1 MFASGGRGTR
11 IQVLLFQ
18 WDAFDVAGSLV
29 SGRKGAYSCVWLVAG
44 VGVGSGLRGGL
55 GGAAV
60 DVIVVVGSGDA
71 EVSLDM
77 MC

>member
-1 MFASGGRGTR
+1 MVVS
-11 IQVLLFQ
+11 V
-18 WDAFDVAGSLV
+18 DAFDVGWTF
-29 SGRKGAYSCVWLVAG
+29 GEW
-44 VGVGSGLRGGL
+44 GSGLRGGL

-71 EVSLDM
+71 EVNLDM